1 MIEIEFSALAKQ
13 CLNRRIPTQE
23 QLRKEVMAMVKE
35 RNEKQI
41 KINWQFSIEGAR
53 KKMNSAYTKVNTLNQ
68 KYKQT

>member
-35 RNEKQI
+35 RIVKSKLKSTGSFPLKAQE
-41 KINWQFSIEGAR
+41 R
-53 KKMNSAYTKVNTLNQ
+53 K
-68 KYKQT
+68 